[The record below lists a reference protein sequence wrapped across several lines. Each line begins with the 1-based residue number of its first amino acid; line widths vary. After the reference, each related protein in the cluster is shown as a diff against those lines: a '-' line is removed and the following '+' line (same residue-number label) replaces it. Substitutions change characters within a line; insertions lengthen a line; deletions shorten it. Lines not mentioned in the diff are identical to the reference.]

1 MALDDFPRCLRN
13 LMAQSSIGEQMM
25 VKDRIVR
32 HLGNEHQVKS
42 TLSLEFFRLSAK
54 SVKAFKS

>member
-13 LMAQSSIGEQMM
+13 LMAHSSIGEQMM

-32 HLGNEHQVKS
+32 HLGNEHQAKS
-42 TLSLEFFRLSAK
+42 TPSLEFFRLSAK
-54 SVKAFKS
+54 SVKAIKS